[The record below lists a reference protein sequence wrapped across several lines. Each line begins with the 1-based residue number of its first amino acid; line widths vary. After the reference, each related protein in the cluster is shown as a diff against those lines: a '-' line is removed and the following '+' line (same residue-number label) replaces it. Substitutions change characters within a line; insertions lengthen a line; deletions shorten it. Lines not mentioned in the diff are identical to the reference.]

1 MQNHLSLQKIEGGEG
16 ETVNQEEIQMV
27 PMMMMTTMNP
37 HMEII
42 LTNKDN
48 QIIDLLMILIG
59 EEEVE
64 EILEA
69 EEEEMVQMQMYL
81 LQILSRKEVFPMGT

>member
-1 MQNHLSLQKIEGGEG
+1 
-16 ETVNQEEIQMV
+16 MV